1 MFNACRGPCPALT
14 SPRHS
19 MLIPHP
25 RGTNGQSCLLP
36 TVRQSWNDAAAMI
49 LGKFDPLPRSSD
61 PSSLP
66 RSVFI
71 RRFRSRAANPAAGRR
86 WRILM
91 ARLTSKSWRGI
102 PRLPSCSQVL
112 GSFGV
117 FRRIFQVNF
126 RGWQR
131 RPFSAREIAI
141 FEDLDICRSL
151 QCSWKIN
158 LSFCARILHRTFHG
172 SFSNKGSSNRKLWIK
187 ERKIYSICFTA
198 KLSSKERDCGGV
210 TEILGKFC
218 FYLKQ
223 MLVHFQ

>member
-1 MFNACRGPCPALT
+1 M
-14 SPRHS
+14 
-19 MLIPHP
+19 
-25 RGTNGQSCLLP
+25 
-36 TVRQSWNDAAAMI
+36 
-49 LGKFDPLPRSSD
+49 
-61 PSSLP
+61 P
-66 RSVFI
+66 RSVPGSNFASAFNVNTPPPRYERSIVPLTHSPPVVKRRCRNDFRQI
-71 RRFRSRAANPAAGRR
+71 RSSSSILRPLVSASLRLYSPVSESRRGSSSWSP
-86 WRILM
+86 
-91 ARLTSKSWRGI
+91 LTNSNGAFNFEIMTRI

-172 SFSNKGSSNRKLWIK
+172 SFSNKGSSNRKLWIR
-187 ERKIYSICFTA
+187 ERKIYSICFMA
-198 KLSSKERDCGGV
+198 KLSSKERDCGRV

-223 MLVHFQ
+223 KLVHFQ